1 MSYQSELTKAGIDT
15 KGHFSGII
23 KTQCPWC
30 SHSRKKASDPSLSV
44 NIDEGLFKC
53 HHCQKKGSV
62 ANVKQY
68 TKPEPKKDAPDSRV
82 TKYFESRG
90 ISQETVDAFGVSM
103 SVEWMPQDEQK
114 HKVICFNYYDGD
126 ELVNIKFKTSD
137 KKFKM
142 VSGAKKIPYNL
153 NRIKD
158 SSEIII
164 CEGEEEA
171 MVWYQAGYPFA
182 VSCPNGASK
191 GVNNLQW
198 LDDTYSH
205 FENKKIIIAADND
218 TPGQKLKEDLARR
231 FDQSNVFIIQ
241 FPEDAKDANDVLKA
255 HGVEAIKKLYSEAQP
270 IPIKEIART
279 SDYIQDVVGFAR
291 TGYPRGETVAMTQTD
306 KHLTW
311 NKGELVVLTGVPGS
325 GKSTW
330 LDYMYARLAII
341 SDWKFA
347 IFSPENVAPLKLS
360 RMAEQISGKAL
371 STMTPE
377 EIKVIMA
384 KLDKHFF
391 FFNVEEMEEFSL
403 NHILDLTVT
412 MIKRYGIDCL
422 CIDPFNYIDTQSK
435 EESAHERIG
444 EMLRKMKKT
453 ALKYNINI
461 TLAAHPRK
469 MEKSNGQYAVPR
481 LYDIAQS
488 SHFFNAPDVGI
499 AIHRDYTDQTQ
510 DHTVSLHVQKMKYHF
525 RGQLGS
531 VEYNFDKLTGR
542 YSEDGRF
549 ERLLD
554 ILYSQSYLTFDE
566 NSNL

>member
-1 MSYQSELTKAGIDT
+1 MGYQSELTKAGIDT
-15 KGHFSGII
+15 KGHFSGMI

-30 SHSRKKASDPSLSV
+30 AHTRKKSSDPSLSV

-82 TKYFESRG
+82 TKYFEARG
-90 ISQETVDAFGVSM
+90 ISQETVDAFGISM
-103 SVEWMPQDEQK
+103 SIEWMPQDEQK

-158 SSEIII
+158 SAEIII

-198 LDDTYSH
+198 LDDTYTH
-205 FENKKIIIAADND
+205 FENKKIILATDND
-218 TPGQKLKEDLARR
+218 SPGQKLKEDLARR

-255 HGVEAIKKLYSEAQP
+255 YGVEAIKKLYSEAQP

-279 SDYIQDVVGFAR
+279 SEYIQQVVDFSKS
-291 TGYPRGETVAMTQTD
+291 GYPRGETVAMTQTD

-311 NKGELVVLTGVPGS
+311 NKGELVVLTGVPGCFDKDQLIHTKRGVVPIS
-325 GKSTW
+325 EVKVG
-330 LDYMYARLAII
+330 DYVLSYNEERDINQWKYVLATPIHKTTPDRMFKI
-341 SDWKFA
+341 T
-347 IFSPENVAPLKLS
+347 LKDGT
-360 RMAEQISGKAL
+360 I
-371 STMTPE
+371 
-377 EIKVIMA
+377 IKVTEN
-384 KLDKHFF
+384 H
-391 FFNVEEMEEFSL
+391 EFY
-403 NHILDLTVT
+403 TGTGYVK
-412 MIKRYGIDCL
+412 IKDFI
-422 CIDPFNYIDTQSK
+422 
-435 EESAHERIG
+435 
-444 EMLRKMKKT
+444 
-453 ALKYNINI
+453 
-461 TLAAHPRK
+461 
-469 MEKSNGQYAVPR
+469 
-481 LYDIAQS
+481 
-488 SHFFNAPDVGI
+488 
-499 AIHRDYTDQTQ
+499 
-510 DHTVSLHVQKMKYHF
+510 VSLLN
-525 RGQLGS
+525 G
-531 VEYNFDKLTGR
+531 
-542 YSEDGRF
+542 EDL
-549 ERLLD
+549 EKN
-554 ILYSQSYLTFDE
+554 T
-566 NSNL
+566 